1 MVLWATILILQG
13 ASLVGSS
20 TGIPGVPENITV
32 MFLNPTS
39 VRVSWS
45 TSQVEQVEKYD
56 VTYKPTDASYR
67 VVAVVAGN
75 SEAVTLSNLRADTQ
89 YQLVVT
95 AVKSGKKLRSRPIV
109 FRTLEPPRTSPQQDS
124 AVTGGPLPPPPPS
137 SAHQPQTYI
146 QIRGVEVGIVV
157 LVLIVWVGAIALFF
171 NRWGKIRMLLPY
183 QPDYKEQLKVPGT
196 GVCASA
202 NAAYTHSSSQ
212 HACSQVTPRV
222 TNIVARSRTH
232 SSQGAALLHSEINAQ
247 QHLHWSNHH
256 VDSVDSGGG
265 GINWPKTTRPR
276 VNSAID
282 VAGFLS
288 QEFLRRHGST
298 SRLCRKVRSAD
309 NLPLASSNRQN
320 SDPREDGS
328 TDGDRET
335 FLKSNQ
341 DDSEKS
347 DDTDTRQNSL
357 DNPKNEPSL
366 IDSSSIQ
373 HQSSRDLTICGTA
386 SGSLGSSGG
395 PVVSATAAILAGPIP
410 QPMPSVAVSS
420 QPQSS
425 YAARRFAG
433 WRAQAQAGREYA
445 RCPVRQPASVEERN
459 PAHECP
465 CRCYRRS
472 CELSDQSARCS
483 LPGGS
488 TRPLVHHHHHHHH
501 HKAPTVTTPVTAATT
516 TTGVLESTRHTR
528 SCEYARRTTEPEL
541 NQQQQQQQHFGLP
554 ILSVSEPSPPDEVDR
569 ADDYL

>member
-1 MVLWATILILQG
+1 
-13 ASLVGSS
+13 SS

-56 VTYKPTDASYR
+56 VTYKPTDAR

-124 AVTGGPLPPPPPS
+124 SVTGVPIPPPPPPPGS
-137 SAHQPQTYI
+137 GPQPETYI

-157 LVLIVWVGAIALFF
+157 LVLMVWVGAIALFF

-183 QPDYKEQLKVPGT
+183 QPDYKSEQLKVPGA
-196 GVCASA
+196 GACASA
-202 NAAYTHSSSQ
+202 NAGYTHSSSQ
-212 HACSQVTPRV
+212 HVCSQLSSGESRPDGG
-222 TNIVARSRTH
+222 ARGDSL
-232 SSQGAALLHSEINAQ
+232 SSQGAPFTLHPETSALH

-265 GINWPKTTRPR
+265 GGTNWSKTTRPR

-328 TDGDRET
+328 QEEGDRET
-335 FLKSNQ
+335 FLKANQ

-347 DDTDTRQNSL
+347 DDADTRENSL
-357 DNPKNEPSL
+357 DNPKNDSL
-366 IDSSSIQ
+366 IDTSPIQ
-373 HQSSRDLTICGTA
+373 HQSS
-386 SGSLGSSGG
+386 
-395 PVVSATAAILAGPIP
+395 
-410 QPMPSVAVSS
+410 
-420 QPQSS
+420 
-425 YAARRFAG
+425 
-433 WRAQAQAGREYA
+433 
-445 RCPVRQPASVEERN
+445 
-459 PAHECP
+459 
-465 CRCYRRS
+465 
-472 CELSDQSARCS
+472 
-483 LPGGS
+483 
-488 TRPLVHHHHHHHH
+488 
-501 HKAPTVTTPVTAATT
+501 
-516 TTGVLESTRHTR
+516 
-528 SCEYARRTTEPEL
+528 
-541 NQQQQQQQHFGLP
+541 
-554 ILSVSEPSPPDEVDR
+554 
-569 ADDYL
+569 